1 MPLSHSVL
9 RRYTPPTC
17 TLEIRAKSST
27 LSRWVGQS
35 VLKDLRF
42 ELRFD
47 DPRKPEDKRVTIRGD
62 RTDLEVLYEAVN
74 SYVQDLLDPSPTQL
88 SLALGI
94 PATAAGSTPDENHSR
109 DVNSHPWPDVNPSA
123 PVAGQAPE
131 EELDKSDNSSSLSS
145 PESNP
150 KLRTLKPRTLPTE
163 IYLQPRGLTA
173 HDLFLGRLATEESG
187 QVVDLS
193 VLQLFDLATALDEYA
208 ADVVALPNLNNP
220 LSWKKGVPAWTSTAA
235 AVLLAVGV
243 TAAGVKFLNPR
254 YTQQEAA
261 ARKGGQQSSQTGQ
274 TQIASGV
281 PAAPTSPLPV
291 SPLPTPVLPPP
302 LASSPTLLPPSPVI
316 VPPPPTLGNA
326 PVSQRPSLSLNPSP
340 IKTDVLPKLAAP
352 DPFPGKLKPPTSP
365 TFTGTGSSP
374 SSAKEAPTQSRT
386 PRDLTTPPPLP
397 TNFPSLNPTPSPPA
411 NLTDQ
416 AVPPPASGTR
426 SATPSAESAPANN
439 GGGDSKLSDTIPQV
453 AEARNYFQERW
464 KPPAEL
470 TQTLE
475 YSLTLD
481 TDGSIQRIL
490 PLGKT
495 AGEYIDSTGIPR
507 PGERFVSPVAGGGNP
522 TIRVVLSRD
531 GKVQTFLEQR

>member
-17 TLEIRAKSST
+17 TLEIRAKSSP

-62 RTDLEVLYEAVN
+62 RTDLEILYEAVN

-88 SLALGI
+88 SLALRT
-94 PATAAGSTPDENHSR
+94 PATAAGSTPDENH
-109 DVNSHPWPDVNPSA
+109 NSDSNAHPVPDVNPSA
-123 PVAGQAPE
+123 PVAGQTSE
-131 EELDKSDNSSSLSS
+131 EELNKSDDSSLVLS
-145 PESNP
+145 PESSP

-187 QVVDLS
+187 PVVDLS

-208 ADVVALPNLNNP
+208 AEVVALPNLNNP
-220 LSWKKGVPAWTSTAA
+220 LSWKKGVPAWTPTAA

-254 YTQQEAA
+254 YATQEAA
-261 ARKGGQQSSQTGQ
+261 APKGGQQSSQTGQ

-281 PAAPTSPLPV
+281 PTAPTSPLQI

-302 LASSPTLLPPSPVI
+302 LASSPTLPPPSPVI
-316 VPPPPTLGNA
+316 VPPPPTLSNA
-326 PVSQRPSLSLNPSP
+326 PLSQRPSLTLDPSP
-340 IKTDVLPKLAAP
+340 IKTDILPKAAAP
-352 DPFPGKLKPPTSP
+352 APVPGSATSSTNPTLTSK
-365 TFTGTGSSP
+365 GGSP
-374 SSAKEAPTQSRT
+374 SSAKEAPTQSKT

-397 TNFPSLNPTPSPPA
+397 TNFPSLNPTPSPPP
-411 NLTDQ
+411 NLIDP
-416 AVPPPASGTR
+416 AVPPPGSVTR
-426 SATPSAESAPANN
+426 SATPSAESAPADNAA
-439 GGGDSKLSDTIPQV
+439 DSKLSDTIPQV
-453 AEARNYFQERW
+453 AEARNYLQERW
-464 KPPAEL
+464 KPPAGL
-470 TQTLE
+470 KQTLE

-490 PLGKT
+490 PLGQA
-495 AGEYIDSTGIPR
+495 AGEYMDSTGIPR
-507 PGERFVSPVAGGGNP
+507 PGDRFVSPVAGGGNP
-522 TIRVVLSRD
+522 TIRLVLTAD

>member
-17 TLEIRAKSST
+17 TLEIRAKSSP

-74 SYVQDLLDPSPTQL
+74 RYVQDLLDPSPTQL
-88 SLALGI
+88 SLALAT
-94 PATAAGSTPDENHSR
+94 PATAAGSTPDENHSS
-109 DVNSHPWPDVNPSA
+109 DSNAHPLPDVNHSA
-123 PVAGQAPE
+123 PVAGQTSE
-131 EELDKSDNSSSLSS
+131 EELNKSDDSSLVLR

-150 KLRTLKPRTLPTE
+150 KLRTLKPPTLPTE

-187 QVVDLS
+187 PVVDLS

-220 LSWKKGVPAWTSTAA
+220 LSWKKGVPAWTPTAA
-235 AVLLAVGV
+235 AVLFAVGV

-254 YTQQEAA
+254 YATQEAA
-261 ARKGGQQSSQTGQ
+261 APKGGQQSSQTGQ

-281 PAAPTSPLPV
+281 PAAPTSPLQI

-316 VPPPPTLGNA
+316 APPPPTLGNA

-340 IKTDVLPKLAAP
+340 IKTDVLPTP

-426 SATPSAESAPANN
+426 SATPSAESAPADNAA
-439 GGGDSKLSDTIPQV
+439 DSKLSDIIPQV
-453 AEARNYFQERW
+453 AEARNYFQQRW
-464 KPPAEL
+464 TPPAEL
-470 TQTLE
+470 TQTLQ
-475 YSLTLD
+475 YSLTLE

-490 PLGKT
+490 PLGQAAVK
-495 AGEYIDSTGIPR
+495 YIDSTGIPR
-507 PGERFVSPVAGGGNP
+507 PGDRFVSPVAGGGNP
-522 TIRVVLSRD
+522 IIRLVLTPD
-531 GKVQTFLEQR
+531 GKVQTFLE

>member
-17 TLEIRAKSST
+17 TLEIRAKSSP

-74 SYVQDLLDPSPTQL
+74 RYVQDLLDPSPTQL
-88 SLALGI
+88 SLALGT

-109 DVNSHPWPDVNPSA
+109 DVNAHPLPDVNPSA

-163 IYLQPRGLTA
+163 IYLLPRGLTA

-208 ADVVALPNLNNP
+208 GDVVALPNLNNP
-220 LSWKKGVPAWTSTAA
+220 LSWKKGVPAWTPTAA

-281 PAAPTSPLPV
+281 PAAPTSPLQI

-302 LASSPTLLPPSPVI
+302 LASSPTLPPPSPVI
-316 VPPPPTLGNA
+316 VPSPPTLGNA
-326 PVSQRPSLSLNPSP
+326 PVSQRPSPTLDPSP
-340 IKTDVLPKLAAP
+340 RNTDILPKAATP
-352 DPFPGKLKPPTSP
+352 APVPGSATSSTNPTLTSK
-365 TFTGTGSSP
+365 GGSP
-374 SSAKEAPTQSRT
+374 SSAKEAPTQSKT

-397 TNFPSLNPTPSPPA
+397 TNFPSLNPTPSPPP
-411 NLTDQ
+411 NLIDP
-416 AVPPPASGTR
+416 AVSPPASGTR

-439 GGGDSKLSDTIPQV
+439 GGDSKLSDIIPQV

-495 AGEYIDSTGIPR
+495 ADEYIDSTGIPK
-507 PGERFVSPVAGGGNP
+507 PGDRFVSPVAGGGNP
-522 TIRVVLSRD
+522 IIRLVLTPD